1 MKPLFHPPV
10 DDGAAAAPAPPDH
23 LQIQTV
29 TGCNGRCAFCPN
41 GQTLRPIPPG
51 QRMAWDLYRSVID
64 QCLALPVRRFSV
76 YLMNEPLLDPEL
88 PERIAYITAR
98 RKKPQYVKIISN
110 GSLLTER
117 MAKGLLDAGLDK
129 LKLSVQSLRAE
140 TYWRIMRLRLERTLR
155 NIDRFLELKAQ
166 GAYPRPVLEIAMV
179 DSPQTSGEIPEA
191 RRYWEQRGVRLSVQ
205 PMENRADH
213 ASIRGSLSGAEH
225 LGDFTD
231 CRRVREQIYVLA
243 DGRMLQC
250 CADWEQRSV
259 MGDLT
264 REKLA
269 DIWRGGRYAESRRR
283 IAAWQVRGMICDGCR
298 IDRRFCLPQA
308 QAVAPSGPAAASAEK
323 PVA

>member
-1 MKPLFHPPV
+1 MKPLVHPPV

-110 GSLLTER
+110 GSLLTES

-129 LKLSVQSLRAE
+129 LKLSVQSLQAE
-140 TYWRIMRLRLERTLR
+140 TYWQIMRLRLERTLR

>member
-179 DSPQTSGEIPEA
+179 DSPQTSGEIPDA
-191 RRYWEQRGVRLSVQ
+191 RRYWEQRGIRLSVQ

-213 ASIRGSLSGAEH
+213 ASIRGLLSGVEH
-225 LGDFTD
+225 LRDFTH
-231 CRRVREQIYVLA
+231 CRRVREQIYVLV
-243 DGRMLQC
+243 DGRMVQC

-269 DIWRGGRYAESRRR
+269 DVWRGSRYSDCRRR
-283 IAAWQVRGMICDGCR
+283 IAAWQVRGMICEGCR
-298 IDRRFCLPQA
+298 IDRRFSLPRA
-308 QAVAPSGPAAASAEK
+308 QAVAPSGPAATSAETSS
-323 PVA
+323 A

>member
-1 MKPLFHPPV
+1 MQPLFHPPV
-10 DDGAAAAPAPPDH
+10 DDGAAAAQAPPDH

-129 LKLSVQSLRAE
+129 LKLSVQSLQAE
-140 TYWRIMRLRLERTLR
+140 TYWQIMRLRLERTLR

-179 DSPQTSGEIPEA
+179 DSPQTSGEIPDA
-191 RRYWEQRGVRLSVQ
+191 RRYWEQRGIRLSV
-205 PMENRADH
+205 
-213 ASIRGSLSGAEH
+213 
-225 LGDFTD
+225 
-231 CRRVREQIYVLA
+231 
-243 DGRMLQC
+243 
-250 CADWEQRSV
+250 
-259 MGDLT
+259 
-264 REKLA
+264 
-269 DIWRGGRYAESRRR
+269 
-283 IAAWQVRGMICDGCR
+283 
-298 IDRRFCLPQA
+298 
-308 QAVAPSGPAAASAEK
+308 
-323 PVA
+323 